1 MQQGYGSRG
10 SGQPEKLRFPRFSRP
25 HLCVH
30 SERQP
35 KECAGSRKEKERKET
50 KKNKKKGKERRLVR
64 YRAERARAKG
74 KGEGCHS
81 HAPTLNEHSPSAFP
95 LQAGGRRIPFA
106 RAIHFSERP
115 PMAMNNPK
123 VCNLNGEFENQ
134 WWCFEVSFCD
144 VRGRGNVCGG
154 LLLLVRLEDPRG
166 CTDLFCSF
174 SQLGGCCCPTHTP
187 QKCG

>member
-25 HLCVH
+25 HSCVH

-95 LQAGGRRIPFA
+95 LQAGGRRISA
-106 RAIHFSERP
+106 LCLGRP
-115 PMAMNNPK
+115 WQA
-123 VCNLNGEFENQ
+123 
-134 WWCFEVSFCD
+134 VSHIESDEQSC
-144 VRGRGNVCGG
+144 VQNCSNHALAPGLGPPSRGRHLGPVWAGG
-154 LLLLVRLEDPRG
+154 EPGAQGPSAAPALGAEGLPEPPARG
-166 CTDLFCSF
+166 GGGPS
-174 SQLGGCCCPTHTP
+174 SQRT
-187 QKCG
+187 

>member
-1 MQQGYGSRG
+1 MCACVCHSLPLPGLSSLWVCCASCQDRLVRRGRVPNVAAESNMQQGYGSRG

-25 HLCVH
+25 HSCVH

-95 LQAGGRRIPFA
+95 LQAGGRRIY
-106 RAIHFSERP
+106 RH
-115 PMAMNNPK
+115 
-123 VCNLNGEFENQ
+123 
-134 WWCFEVSFCD
+134 EVRSTYSSS
-144 VRGRGNVCGG
+144 
-154 LLLLVRLEDPRG
+154 P
-166 CTDLFCSF
+166 
-174 SQLGGCCCPTHTP
+174 
-187 QKCG
+187 